1 MDAFAYQEP
10 EEEEDDQPEGFA
22 VLFDENGAPVIRE
35 LDNVTPP
42 DIKTIYAML
51 WSIIGQIT
59 ASSLPDPNDKWA
71 R

>member
-10 EEEEDDQPEGFA
+10 EEEEDDDDQPEGFA

-42 DIKTIYAML
+42 NIKTIYAML

-59 ASSLPDPNDKWA
+59 ASSLPDPNDK
-71 R
+71 